1 MSKKQFSPQCQ
12 QVVDYVKRWG
22 SINSIEAIQHLG
34 ITRLAAR
41 VADLKHSM
49 FPLVGVNDDNSAR
62 GFVKYVP
69 DVHRMTRNAHI
80 EFEEVFTCTPYA
92 TSAEELANLLI
103 AHAARFAEI
112 TRFEKD
118 NR

>member
-49 FPLVGVNDDNSAR
+49 F
-62 GFVKYVP
+62 
-69 DVHRMTRNAHI
+69 
-80 EFEEVFTCTPYA
+80 E
-92 TSAEELANLLI
+92 
-103 AHAARFAEI
+103 
-112 TRFEKD
+112 
-118 NR
+118 